1 MQSVDFTRYHRQMLL
16 PSFGRVGQERLARSH
31 VVIIGCGALGTVVAE
46 QCVRAGVGVTTI
58 VDRDL
63 VDFTNLQRQTLF
75 TEADARARRPKAE
88 AAKERLAL
96 VNSTVRVRAWVEE
109 FGPPSALRITEGATL
124 LVDCLD
130 NFESRLLLNDVAV
143 QRCIPLVYGGAVGM
157 RGMAALL
164 TPHDVGPC
172 FRCLV
177 PELPPLGSS
186 ETCDSAGVLSSAT
199 GIAGSLESALVL
211 RFLAGAGAGAGP
223 GAGAAS
229 QESSQPSDALT
240 QQRALANVLVRFDL
254 ADFSFGRTE
263 ISDAADPNCRCCRG
277 RNFEFLNS
285 TAPAARVLCGRDA
298 VQVVPSRPAE
308 EASFLERLAGRLV
321 PHGSFA
327 LETGALRGQFA
338 SEHSPSGSP
347 IGLVVFPDGRVIVEG
362 TIEPDFARSIV
373 SRFVGG

>member
-16 PSFGRVGQERLARSH
+16 PSFGRAGQERLARSH

-96 VNSTVRVRAWVEE
+96 LNSTVRVRAWVEE
-109 FGPPSALRITEGATL
+109 FGPSSALRITEGATL

-199 GIAGSLESALVL
+199 GITGSLESALVL
-211 RFLAGAGAGAGP
+211 RFLAGV
-223 GAGAAS
+223 GAAP
-229 QESSQPSDALT
+229 QESSQTPDAGA
-240 QQRALANVLVRFDL
+240 QQRALANVLLRFDL

-263 ISDAADPNCRCCRG
+263 LSDAADPNCRCCRG
-277 RNFEFLNS
+277 RNFEFLHS

-298 VQVVPSRPAE
+298 VQVVPSRPVG

-321 PHGSFA
+321 PHGNFA

-338 SEHSPSGSP
+338 SERAPSGAP